1 MVTFNTNF
9 MCKTTIGFLYRPLIL
24 WVDKSSKLACA
35 KGRDYSSSLPIRYV
49 RKKMTESENLE
60 AYSVPRKLPEDV
72 KLKKHK
78 IFEEKVE
85 SRAFDGPR
93 RRDRNF
99 NLAEHERLALFNS
112 CGRIGEEEIDVGFLA
127 IDNHMEE
134 PDELSEKHK
143 CTLNELSNG
152 KYQKHASGNRQ
163 DAERFAIQ
171 LLSTRAFTAS
181 ELRKKLQGRN
191 FPLETVDMVVGLP
204 KQGIH

>member
-1 MVTFNTNF
+1 
-9 MCKTTIGFLYRPLIL
+9 
-24 WVDKSSKLACA
+24 
-35 KGRDYSSSLPIRYV
+35 
-49 RKKMTESENLE
+49 MTESENLE

-85 SRAFDGPR
+85 RAELFDGHERP
-93 RRDRNF
+93 DRNF
-99 NLAEHERLALFNS
+99 NLAEHEAISSFNS
-112 CGRIGEEEIDVGFLA
+112 CDGSGEEEIDVGFLA

-191 FPLETVDMVVGLP
+191 FPLETVDMVVADFQNRGYINDCLYAEAFSRSDGLP
-204 KQGIH
+204 HAGVQENQQAPSEKE